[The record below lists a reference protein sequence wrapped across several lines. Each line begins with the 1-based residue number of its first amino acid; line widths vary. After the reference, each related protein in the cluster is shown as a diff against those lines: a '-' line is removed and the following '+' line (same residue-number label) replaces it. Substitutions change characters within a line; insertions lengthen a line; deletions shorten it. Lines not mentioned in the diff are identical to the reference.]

1 MWPKLTRKVCFR
13 DCRVIQ
19 PTPKLRGCKQS
30 VCLQCGRPG
39 FDPWVGKIPWR
50 RKWQPTPVLL
60 PGKSHGQRSLVGCS
74 PWGLEES
81 DMTERLHFHFQAKK
95 HNCRHLHY
103 SAEVSWLIPPSAS
116 GNCVLVRR
124 HKMQHTTGAG
134 GTPRGQVAQLTGGAA
149 ASHGAAGGA
158 GAGLLVPWWMGVTY
172 DREVGIF
179 RTPTPTSWHRKSP
192 ICDPVPDIQ

>member
-13 DCRVIQ
+13 DCCVIQ

-81 DMTERLHFHFQAKK
+81 DMTERLHFQFQAKK

-103 SAEVSWLIPPSAS
+103 SAEVSRLIPPSAS

-124 HKMQHTTGAG
+124 HKCNTSQVLGAHG
-134 GTPRGQVAQLTGGAA
+134 GGRWPSSQGALLPLTELQEELGRASWCPGGW
-149 ASHGAAGGA
+149 G
-158 GAGLLVPWWMGVTY
+158 
-172 DREVGIF
+172 
-179 RTPTPTSWHRKSP
+179 
-192 ICDPVPDIQ
+192 